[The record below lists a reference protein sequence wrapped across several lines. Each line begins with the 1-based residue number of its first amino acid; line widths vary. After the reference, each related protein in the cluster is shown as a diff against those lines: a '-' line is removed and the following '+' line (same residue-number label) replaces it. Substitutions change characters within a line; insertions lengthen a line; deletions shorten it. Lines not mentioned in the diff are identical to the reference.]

1 MRHRL
6 ASAPVPR
13 PAADGTLVLG
23 LVTDRY
29 VLFGHPARRR
39 WEDARRFGFVS
50 GGGRARWSRR
60 LHDLEVGDRVFV
72 HVPGAGY
79 VGIGFVVEAAQPVTA
94 FVAGGRPI
102 LERDDLVSPGLGN
115 GREDPDTIE
124 WLVRVEWSVAVDAT
138 RSAAYW
144 RRGLFYRRAVNV
156 DVLPAEVAAEIE
168 DGLGA

>member
-1 MRHRL
+1 M
-6 ASAPVPR
+6 
-13 PAADGTLVLG
+13 
-23 LVTDRY
+23 TDWY

-50 GGGRARWSRR
+50 GGGGARWSRR
-60 LHDLEVGDRVFV
+60 LHDLDLGHRVFV
-72 HVPGAGY
+72 HVPRAGY
-79 VGIGFVVEAAQPVTA
+79 VGIAWVVEPAVPVTA
-94 FVAGGRPI
+94 FVAGARPI

-115 GREDPDTIE
+115 GPEDPDTME

-156 DVLPAEVAAEIE
+156 EVLPADVAAEIE